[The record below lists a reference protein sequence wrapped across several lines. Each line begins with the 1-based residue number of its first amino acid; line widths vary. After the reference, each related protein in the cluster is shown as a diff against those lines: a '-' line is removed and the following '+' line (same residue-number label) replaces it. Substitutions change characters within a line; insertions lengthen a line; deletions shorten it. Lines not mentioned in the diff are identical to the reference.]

1 MFTNYLF
8 VRVVELRDKKPPP
21 LVLPILELLRGTRT
35 VAPVLL
41 PVFPEVVL
49 PLLEPTYTKKILNIL
64 LKKIK
69 FNNLLN
75 RGTSPYGPC
84 PPSHVPPRE
93 PQTIAALP
101 LDSIFFDN

>member
-49 PLLEPTYTKKILNIL
+49 PLLEPTYTKNILNIL
-64 LKKIK
+64 LKK
-69 FNNLLN
+69 
-75 RGTSPYGPC
+75 
-84 PPSHVPPRE
+84 
-93 PQTIAALP
+93 
-101 LDSIFFDN
+101 